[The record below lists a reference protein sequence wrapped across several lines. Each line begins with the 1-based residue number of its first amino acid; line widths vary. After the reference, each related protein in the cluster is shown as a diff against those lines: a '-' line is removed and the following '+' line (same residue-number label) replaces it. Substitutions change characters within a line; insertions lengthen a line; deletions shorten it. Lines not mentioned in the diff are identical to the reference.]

1 MRMTMQKLTSKLLVD
16 VGEQA
21 DLLLATL
28 AAGAQVYNDHAK
40 FGFANKVWSKNTMHR
55 QLYSTMRTNYPG
67 FPSALVQTARDN
79 AVESLKSMNS
89 NNKWKTQPKKKKH
102 GSLRYDQRTFS
113 IDFEKGEAKI
123 TAFGP
128 EQVTVTFTVPDCY
141 QKLAGWTVR
150 GMQLVYRKNKK
161 QFYLH
166 ITMEQEAPPLT
177 QGTNTLGIDKGL
189 TNFLYLSNGICIIGD
204 ILRSMREYYRQRR
217 RELQKIGTYSAK
229 RKLRLL
235 SGKEKRFVTD
245 FLHCTVNQLLRLPY
259 DIYVIEDLTGIRERG
274 YKKLRR
280 LVANWVY
287 RKLDE
292 ILSYKALGLG
302 KIIHYIDPA
311 YTSQTCSA
319 CGHVKKANR
328 KGELFKCRACNFE
341 THADYNASLNIVAA
355 AVNQPNGLAIA

>member
-1 MRMTMQKLTSKLLVD
+1 MQRTLKIPVN
-16 VGEQA
+16 VGKHKSA
-21 DLLLATL
+21 LLATL
-28 AAGAQVYNDHAK
+28 ETAAKVYNDHTE
-40 FGFANKVWSKNTMHR
+40 FGFTNREWSKKKMHH
-55 QLYSTMRTNYPG
+55 QLYTASRSKYLN
-67 FPSALVQTARDN
+67 FPSALVQTSRDN
-79 AVESLKSMNS
+79 ACESLKSMNS
-89 NNKWKTQPKKKKH
+89 NGKWKRQPKKKKY

-113 IDFEKGEAKI
+113 IDFEKGLAYI
-123 TAFGP
+123 TVMGP
-128 EQVTVTFTVPDCY
+128 ERITVSFALPAYYLKYLNWKVC
-141 QKLAGWTVR
+141 
-150 GMQLVYRKNKK
+150 GMQLVYRKNSG

-166 ITMEQEAPPLT
+166 VTMEQAAPEPT
-177 QGTNTLGIDKGL
+177 KGTNTLGIDKGL

-204 ILRSMREYYRQRR
+204 ILRNMREYYRQRR

-328 KGELFKCRACNFE
+328 KGEQFKCRACNFE

-355 AVNQPNGLAIA
+355 AVNQPNGLAMA